1 MCPVRPWHGGGV
13 THDPFNALVYE
24 LDVPGAPGGALAGTT
39 FVAKDVFDI
48 AGAPTGAGSVYR
60 RRTAAPATGTASA
73 IERLLA
79 GGSRLVG
86 RARSEEMAYGMSG
99 RNELDGTPMNP
110 AAPGR
115 LTGGSSSGSAAAV
128 AGGLA
133 DIGLGTDT
141 AGSIRV
147 PASQCGL
154 FGLRP
159 THGRVP
165 ADHLVPLAPSFDT
178 VGWLTRTGSL
188 AWSVG
193 AVLLDGFV
201 PEPPPLTAAVVL
213 DDVVDAASPAVAAAH
228 RIGTESLPTVDIHHA
243 RLGDLDRW
251 REALRVLQGREVWQV
266 HGAWLRENDPPLGA
280 AVQARFEMA
289 SRVTAE
295 EAAAAEHD
303 RDELRRRVF
312 ALLDAQTALVVP
324 ASGVVAIPLDA
335 DADEIDAARRITL
348 ALTCI
353 ASLLGLPSLAVP
365 IAGLPLPVGLA
376 LIGPPGADESLLL
389 FGQQSASVAGF

>member
-1 MCPVRPWHGGGV
+1 V
-13 THDPFNALVYE
+13 THDPFNSLVQA
-24 LDVPGAPGGALAGTT
+24 LDVAGAGTGPLAGTT
-39 FVAKDVFDI
+39 FVAKDIFDV
-48 AGAPTGAGSVYR
+48 AGMPTGAGSAYR
-60 RRTAAPATGTASA
+60 RRTAAPATHTASA
-73 IERLLA
+73 VERLLDA
-79 GGSRLVG
+79 GSRLVG
-86 RARSEEMAYGMSG
+86 RARSEELAYGMSG
-99 RNELDGTPMNP
+99 RNELDGTPLNP

-115 LTGGSSSGSAAAV
+115 LTGGSSSGSASAV

-133 DIGLGTDT
+133 DIGLGSDT

-165 ADHLVPLAPSFDT
+165 ADHLVPLAPRFDT

-193 AVLLDGFV
+193 SVLLDGFV
-201 PEPPPLTAAVVL
+201 PDPPPLTAAVVL
-213 DDVVDAASPAVAAAH
+213 DDVVETAAPAVTAAH
-228 RIGTESLPTVDIHHA
+228 RIGTDSVQTLEIRHA
-243 RLGDLDRW
+243 HLGDLERW
-251 REALRVLQGREVWQV
+251 RETLRVLQGREVWQV
-266 HGAWLRENDPPLGA
+266 HGAWLREHDPPLGA
-280 AVQARFEMA
+280 AVRARFEMA
-289 SRVTAE
+289 SRITAE

-303 RDELRRRVF
+303 RDELHRRVF
-312 ALLDAQTALVVP
+312 DLLDEGTVLLVP
-324 ASGVVAIPLDA
+324 ASGVEPLPVDA
-335 DADEIDAARRITL
+335 DDDEIDAARRTTL

-376 LIGPPGADESLLL
+376 LIGLPGSDESLLL
-389 FGQQSASVAGF
+389 FGQESVPDTGF